1 MTDGQ
6 YFDRHPASP
15 SSPRTVPLVLPD
27 LTLDL
32 QTDRGV
38 FSGDAVDRG
47 TKLLLLEGPPPP
59 AAGNLLDLGCGYGAI
74 AVTLARRSPAATVWA
89 IDINQ
94 RALALTAA
102 NAANA
107 GTTNVTVSDPDG
119 VPADVRMDA
128 IYSNPPIRIGK
139 DGLHELLDRWLDRL
153 TEAGRAYLVVHK
165 HLGSDSL
172 ARRLAEQGW
181 MVERLGSRMGYRLL
195 AVGRLPKEAPPS

>member
-1 MTDGQ
+1 MPDGQ
-6 YFDRHPASP
+6 YFDRHPNSP

-59 AAGNLLDLGCGYGAI
+59 ASGNLLDLGCGYGAI
-74 AVTLARRSPAATVWA
+74 AVALARRSPAATVWA
-89 IDINQ
+89 IDVNQ

-107 GTTNVTVSDPDG
+107 GAANVSVTDPEG
-119 VPADVRMDA
+119 VPAHVRLDA

-139 DGLHELLDRWLDRL
+139 DGLHELLDHWLDRL
-153 TEAGRAYLVVHK
+153 TEEGRAYLVVHK

-172 ARRLAEQGW
+172 ARRLTSQGW
-181 MVERLGSRMGYRLL
+181 TVERMVSRMGYRLL
-195 AVGRLPKEAPPS
+195 AVGRATGEGPPS